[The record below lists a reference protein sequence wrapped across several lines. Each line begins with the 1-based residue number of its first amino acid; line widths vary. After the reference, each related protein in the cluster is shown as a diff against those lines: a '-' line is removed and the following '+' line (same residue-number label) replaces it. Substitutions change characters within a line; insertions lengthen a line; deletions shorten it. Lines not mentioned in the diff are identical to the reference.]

1 MERLCSLGA
10 GVQRGWRQDQE
21 NGNEKGK
28 RIQNAKEADLVA
40 DLIGVGLTAKWL
52 GLKG

>member
-1 MERLCSLGA
+1 MGM
-10 GVQRGWRQDQE
+10 
-21 NGNEKGK
+21 NGK
-28 RIQNAKEADLVA
+28 RIQDAKEADLVA